1 MAGCLPLLLGVRVGK
16 VRMEQWC
23 CQGVPQQHWREKGHT
38 DPLAKLGFLITGVLG
53 GTTMKRVAMETI
65 AKD

>member
-1 MAGCLPLLLGVRVGK
+1 MSGCLPLLLGMSVGK
-16 VRMEQWC
+16 VRTKQWC
-23 CQGVPQQHWREKGHT
+23 CWGVPQQHWREKGNT

-53 GTTMKRVAMETI
+53 GTTMKGVAMETT